1 MQKNIRNALLMDGG
15 YRSFTGNSPYN
26 QDTQTQY
33 YANPTKGFYQKN
45 VQYGSN
51 VVTAQVQGTDY
62 NDFYTYKELRIRV
75 SNLIDPTTGQNL
87 GSDWQRMIVEDAN
100 IDFLPRG
107 AKVVFNGNVWLVVNP
122 QNVQSVLGT
131 SIIRRCNATWNHL
144 DAYGNVLSEPFV
156 YGHGGNDLATGN
168 RVTEY
173 MILMNMYQ
181 HSLMQLNAET
191 AVMHHN
197 MRMIL
202 GNQCYAVRGLQNF
215 VQEFSQDQNST
226 HIQYFDLEAAE
237 PLEMDDVEN
246 RVAGG
251 KAFSWVINIEG
262 ADKMQV
268 DGTQTFT
275 ATSFK
280 DGQPVDRALSTT
292 YSWESSDETVL
303 VINNDGEATAKK
315 AGAVTVTCTLNENPN
330 ITADMTLT
338 VEEPV
343 MENYIGW
350 RSEPPKTIEQYNSA
364 TLSAVVFEYGAATK
378 EPVTFSFTGAQPE
391 SYSATVSA
399 NNVTIQCWLEDKE
412 PLVVTATSGDL
423 QATATIQLR
432 GW

>member
-15 YRSFTGNSPYN
+15 YRSFAGNSPYS

-33 YANPTKGFYQKN
+33 YADATKAFYQKN

-62 NDFYTYKELRIRV
+62 TDFYAYKQLRIRV

-107 AKVVFNGNVWLVVNP
+107 AKVLFNGNVWLVVNP

-144 DAYGNVLSEPFV
+144 DAYGNVLSEPFI

-181 HSLMQLNAET
+181 HSIMQLNPDT
-191 AVMHHN
+191 ACVHHN

-202 GNQCYAVRGLQNF
+202 GNQCYTVRGLQNF
-215 VQEFSQDQNST
+215 VQEFSTDQEST

-237 PLEMDDVEN
+237 PLAMDDMER

-251 KAFSWVINIEG
+251 KAFSWQISIDG

-268 DGTQTFT
+268 GNTQKFT
-275 ATSFK
+275 AVSSV
-280 DGQPVDRALSTT
+280 DGQDAAETLSPI
-292 YSWESSDETVL
+292 YRWESSNENVVAITAE
-303 VINNDGEATAKK
+303 GEATAKT
-315 AGAVTVTCTLNENPN
+315 AGETVITCALDQNPN
-330 ITADMTLT
+330 ITAQMTLT

-343 MENYIGW
+343 MDNYIGW

-364 TLSAVVFEYGAATK
+364 TLSAVVYEYGAATK
-378 EPVTFSFTGAQPE
+378 EPVTFSFSGAYPE

-399 NNVTIQCWLEDKE
+399 NNVTIQCWLEDNE
-412 PLVVTATSGDL
+412 PLVVTATNGDL